1 MWKIQ
6 WVANNQ
12 PIFLGIAILL
22 LVIVLITRLFAKTKK
37 DKRRWNLYLIGIS
50 LGTVVYAVFPF

>member
-37 DKRRWNLYLIGIS
+37 DKRRWNLYLIGIT

>member
-22 LVIVLITRLFAKTKK
+22 LVIILITRLFAKTKK

-50 LGTVVYAVFPF
+50 LGTVLYAVFPF

>member
-22 LVIVLITRLFAKTKK
+22 LVIILITRLFAKTKK